1 MNWIYEDLAIY
12 ACTAS
17 ATSPNQPFGQASKSY
32 SDYNHFGRGHSSN
45 HNHFGRGH
53 SSNHNH
59 FGRGHSSNKSLV
71 VTAMTEMAFELLSQ
85 MTIMVIAIMALPKAS
100 VGASVTLVLAVYK

>member
-32 SDYNHFGRGHSSN
+32 SD
-45 HNHFGRGH
+45 HNHFGRDH
-53 SSNHNH
+53 SSNYDYFGRGH
-59 FGRGHSSNKSLV
+59 FGRSHSSNKSLV
-71 VTAMTEMAFELLSQ
+71 GL
-85 MTIMVIAIMALPKAS
+85 
-100 VGASVTLVLAVYK
+100 